1 MPHRCTKCGSVF
13 GDGDSVILTGC
24 PECKWNKFLYVR
36 KEEMSPLKEP
46 KQEDGLTKQEFD
58 DDLTK
63 REYEDDLTKREYE
76 DDLTEQEY
84 EDDLT
89 EQEYDDQDDKEIE
102 ILMKKQNE
110 NTQEMNS
117 VLENIDKA
125 LDLVDGNQKDLDI
138 DRVDSIRILD
148 SGSYELNLESILK
161 NEDIVVGIKE
171 EGQYAIDL
179 PVILQKSNKATKS
192 KKKK

>member
-24 PECKWNKFLYVR
+24 PECKWNKFLYV
-36 KEEMSPLKEP
+36 KEGEIDSPEEP
-46 KQEDGLTKQEFD
+46 KL
-58 DDLTK
+58 
-63 REYEDDLTKREYE
+63 EDDLIE
-76 DDLTEQEY
+76 
-84 EDDLT
+84 
-89 EQEYDDQDDKEIE
+89 KEIE
-102 ILMKKQNE
+102 ILMKKQE
-110 NTQEMNS
+110 NTSPELNS
-117 VLENIDKA
+117 VLENIDKV
-125 LDLVDGNQKDLDI
+125 LDSADINQKDLDP

-161 NEDIVVGIKE
+161 REDIVVGIRE

-179 PVILQKSNKATKS
+179 PVILQKSNKTAKN